1 MIFAGSVEEENVVGL
16 DVVDVVDVEVPVVW
30 NPSLPLDKEKYK
42 TIPNNRTKIINNM
55 FACFI
60 SVYCIW

>member
-1 MIFAGSVEEENVVGL
+1 VIFAGSVEEENVIGL
-16 DVVDVVDVEVPVVW
+16 DVVVPVVW

-55 FACFI
+55 FVCFI
-60 SVYCIW
+60 RVYCIW